1 MWYSLNGW
9 GASLVDGLDT
19 MILMGLDDLSNRSVE
34 HVAKLTFEQVSI
46 LSHDRG
52 VLDTPSS

>member
-34 HVAKLTFEQVSI
+34 HVAKLTFNKVSI
-46 LSHDRG
+46 LSHDRE
-52 VLDTPSS
+52 VLDSPSS